1 MSELC
6 EICKDSNATMDT
18 LCADCFWEEDAR
30 LKHEYRSN
38 PVWILQRRYSAL
50 IQLEHKTPEEA
61 WILAMQGWIRYHVA
75 IHLGMSHEDAL
86 HFQTSA

>member
-30 LKHEYRSN
+30 LKREHRSN
-38 PVWILQRRYSAL
+38 PIWILQRRYSAL

-61 WILAMQGWIRYHVA
+61 WILAMQWWIRYHIA
-75 IHLGMSHEDAL
+75 IHFGMSHERAA
-86 HFQTSA
+86 QWMC